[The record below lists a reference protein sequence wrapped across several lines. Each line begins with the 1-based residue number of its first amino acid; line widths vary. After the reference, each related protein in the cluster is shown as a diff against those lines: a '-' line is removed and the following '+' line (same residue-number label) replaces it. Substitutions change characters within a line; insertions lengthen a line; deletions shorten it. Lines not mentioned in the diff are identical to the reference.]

1 MLAAESVEYREAHPH
16 ERNPKALR
24 RLSSMRMRDEKISAD
39 GKFFEIAKITDLERF
54 GRHFREYF

>member
-1 MLAAESVEYREAHPH
+1 M
-16 ERNPKALR
+16 
-24 RLSSMRMRDEKISAD
+24 SSMRMRDEKISAD